1 MTTNKF
7 ESLLE
12 LLINEENDKAEALF
26 HEIVV
31 EKSRDI
37 YEGLADEEVT
47 AEAKEENK
55 EEVKE
60 TTDFGSYRGYYTFLH
75 TEYKN
80 KIIDRYNYR
89 TVKK

>member
-1 MTTNKF
+1 M
-7 ESLLE
+7 SQ
-12 LLINEENDKAEALF
+12 NDAYEPWYQVQGISYKEVHEALF
-26 HEIVV
+26 NCLKHKLEDHKLLESVM
-31 EKSRDI
+31 
-37 YEGLADEEVT
+37 
-47 AEAKEENK
+47 K

-80 KIIDRYNYR
+80 KIIERYNYR

>member
-1 MTTNKF
+1 MKHKLENH
-7 ESLLE
+7 ELLE
-12 LLINEENDKAEALF
+12 S
-26 HEIVV
+26 VM
-31 EKSRDI
+31 
-37 YEGLADEEVT
+37 
-47 AEAKEENK
+47 K

-80 KIIDRYNYR
+80 KIIERYNYR